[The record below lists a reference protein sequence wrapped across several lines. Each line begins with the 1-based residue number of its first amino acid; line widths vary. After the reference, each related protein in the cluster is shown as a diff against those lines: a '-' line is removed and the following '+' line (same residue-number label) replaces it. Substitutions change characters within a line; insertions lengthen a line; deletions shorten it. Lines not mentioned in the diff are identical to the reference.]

1 MCPRERIP
9 YPPRKS
15 QREAK
20 MQRWRSFRQYSSF
33 NAIGLPR
40 LPLGCA
46 RLNAMEC
53 SSGLP
58 SLSLDDGEVGLRS
71 CSCRTLMDEDE
82 YGSGSWTPAD
92 SRLEL
97 PEEEVFKV
105 ELMYSSR
112 TSQAFVCPC
121 LANLYRY
128 GRDDGDTN
136 GSSDDWILFATGVP
150 LLVVDS
156 GAPSQSVAKLQI
168 RLAELGTG
176 FTLWRQPVSPFTRL
190 KSQLTPSETPNS
202 IFGNAKLALS
212 SCKFFED
219 STLRNNKLA
228 LSSCK
233 FFEHS
238 IFGNA
243 EYAEWALSLCNFFE
257 DSTFRYAELALPLC
271 KFFEDSTLRNAKF
284 KIRIEPST
292 NSFERFLRAQ
302 RRLFF
307 FDENEMSPYF
317 DISMRVIKLPI
328 RVRLASYCAVDSGF
342 HTMFTSTVGRCQ
354 TVGISFDHQLSAK
367 KFYQQLR
374 LLQSSL
380 SKTESV
386 GDRSATVPRL
396 YLPCAQDTYMS
407 VSNGVRR
414 STPTP
419 SKSSISGPC
428 CFRHITSLR
437 PSDLLMSYETAMT
450 SSAAAAAGSQGD
462 RSGSSRRAFARG
474 ARSFTNLYDP
484 KDSLLNDKKLKT
496 TMQSPLAARSS
507 PTPTSA
513 QTTVVLPPYFFGGAS
528 GSRQIAQT
536 RTPGRQ
542 VSLDKSLPSSPW
554 AHSSPTLVSPKI
566 SRPIQRTPQVP
577 RGPPVRSMLEGVS
590 SGLHG
595 LSPVRYDLTSRSLSK
610 GGDLS
615 LTNTMECTTNG
626 GYSTTNGFPT
636 ASQLDPFYTQGED
649 LVPERDLDSACI
661 SPSSN
666 WMHILYQSRMQANLA
681 LGKNGKIFA
690 GRIKEVIK
698 RFRLRSMKYQ
708 RAESSAPSVV
718 GIVPDDFHS
727 RSLSYNGFRSATPFE
742 LESLTSSASKY
753 ENDSK
758 RSMRSMTAPMDF
770 EEEEEDTSV
779 RGIASK
785 GANIPCSSLGR
796 SMKLSANGQCNFK
809 HFLWRRGM
817 LRLYL
822 SGLQCAEPQR
832 EYASDL
838 RKVGSRL
845 QSSHDS
851 IPTIYVV
858 TPTYKR
864 YTQKA
869 DLTRLSYTLMHVPN
883 ILWIVVEDASATS
896 TLVTNVL
903 LRSGVEHVLL
913 AAQTPKRYKLKNPM
927 AVKNWIHPR
936 GVAQRNA
943 ALTWLR
949 SNLSPDTKGVLYFAD
964 DDNTYDLRIFEED
977 YQLLFSSVLYSHSQ
991 WSYYICQEPFSNY
1004 LFNGIISSF
1013 TCMQLTSWE
1022 RKYQNRNGHF
1032 NELKKENDLN
1042 TIEVC

>member
-1 MCPRERIP
+1 MLSHPAVHLT
-9 YPPRKS
+9 KTS
-15 QREAK
+15 
-20 MQRWRSFRQYSSF
+20 
-33 NAIGLPR
+33 L
-40 LPLGCA
+40 CA
-46 RLNAMEC
+46 RPMDVAL
-53 SSGLP
+53 
-58 SLSLDDGEVGLRS
+58 VGLRS

-176 FTLWRQPVSPFTRL
+176 FTLWRQPVSPFTRFNL
-190 KSQLTPSETPNS
+190 PNAKLALSSCKFFEDSTFRNAKLALSSCKFFEDSTFRNAKLVLSLCKFFEDS

-484 KDSLLNDKKLKT
+484 KDSLL
-496 TMQSPLAARSS
+496 
-507 PTPTSA
+507 
-513 QTTVVLPPYFFGGAS
+513 
-528 GSRQIAQT
+528 
-536 RTPGRQ
+536 
-542 VSLDKSLPSSPW
+542 
-554 AHSSPTLVSPKI
+554 
-566 SRPIQRTPQVP
+566 
-577 RGPPVRSMLEGVS
+577 
-590 SGLHG
+590 
-595 LSPVRYDLTSRSLSK
+595 
-610 GGDLS
+610 
-615 LTNTMECTTNG
+615 
-626 GYSTTNGFPT
+626 
-636 ASQLDPFYTQGED
+636 
-649 LVPERDLDSACI
+649 
-661 SPSSN
+661 
-666 WMHILYQSRMQANLA
+666 
-681 LGKNGKIFA
+681 
-690 GRIKEVIK
+690 
-698 RFRLRSMKYQ
+698 
-708 RAESSAPSVV
+708 
-718 GIVPDDFHS
+718 
-727 RSLSYNGFRSATPFE
+727 
-742 LESLTSSASKY
+742 
-753 ENDSK
+753 
-758 RSMRSMTAPMDF
+758 
-770 EEEEEDTSV
+770 
-779 RGIASK
+779 
-785 GANIPCSSLGR
+785 
-796 SMKLSANGQCNFK
+796 
-809 HFLWRRGM
+809 
-817 LRLYL
+817 
-822 SGLQCAEPQR
+822 
-832 EYASDL
+832 
-838 RKVGSRL
+838 
-845 QSSHDS
+845 
-851 IPTIYVV
+851 
-858 TPTYKR
+858 
-864 YTQKA
+864 
-869 DLTRLSYTLMHVPN
+869 
-883 ILWIVVEDASATS
+883 
-896 TLVTNVL
+896 
-903 LRSGVEHVLL
+903 
-913 AAQTPKRYKLKNPM
+913 
-927 AVKNWIHPR
+927 
-936 GVAQRNA
+936 
-943 ALTWLR
+943 
-949 SNLSPDTKGVLYFAD
+949 
-964 DDNTYDLRIFEED
+964 
-977 YQLLFSSVLYSHSQ
+977 
-991 WSYYICQEPFSNY
+991 
-1004 LFNGIISSF
+1004 
-1013 TCMQLTSWE
+1013 
-1022 RKYQNRNGHF
+1022 
-1032 NELKKENDLN
+1032 
-1042 TIEVC
+1042 